1 MIAASAKKKGTGAG
15 ANAKAATPA
24 PGNGT
29 KRRAVG
35 QAPIPN
41 KRPTGKKARAAK
53 TKAAKKARAEQEEE
67 ALSAKVA
74 QAEAEAAAV
83 EALVAKKEEEVK
95 EINSPFVWAG
105 LPGAVPAAGSTQ
117 SLFVHKASGDVNMQG
132 LPPPTALQQAAI
144 DRNGFDYR
152 IPPGQPVACSEVKNE
167 FNQYQ
172 LFLTLPLEGPH
183 AIFRMVCPLCG
194 IALRPHSFVK
204 HFGKGS
210 KCAAVAHK
218 PAVRHHGIGMQKFGE
233 KL

>member
-83 EALVAKKEEEVK
+83 EALVAKKHEEEVK

-132 LPPPTALQQAAI
+132 LPTPPPFN
-144 DRNGFDYR
+144 R
-152 IPPGQPVACSEVKNE
+152 PPLIATGSIIAFRPVNPSLAPK
-167 FNQYQ
+167 
-172 LFLTLPLEGPH
+172 
-183 AIFRMVCPLCG
+183 
-194 IALRPHSFVK
+194 
-204 HFGKGS
+204 
-210 KCAAVAHK
+210 
-218 PAVRHHGIGMQKFGE
+218 
-233 KL
+233 